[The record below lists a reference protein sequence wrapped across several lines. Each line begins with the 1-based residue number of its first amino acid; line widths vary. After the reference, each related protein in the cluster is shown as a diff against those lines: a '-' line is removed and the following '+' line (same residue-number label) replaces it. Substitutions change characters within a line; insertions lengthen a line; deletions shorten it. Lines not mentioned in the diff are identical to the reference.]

1 MILVGLFI
9 LSALVVISLIT
20 VINTLTFPRLKKSA
34 PVSQPFVSLLVP
46 ARDEA
51 RIIQATVA
59 RLLAQDYPNFELIIL
74 DDASTDGT
82 AGVATQAGKG
92 DQRLQVIGGK
102 ALPPGWTGKNW
113 ACQQLGEAANGELL
127 VFTDA
132 DVSWE
137 SEALAG
143 VVACMQ
149 ATQADTFTVWP
160 TQQAVSRAERLVVPL
175 MMYTITSYLPELAV
189 RKIPWASFAAANGQC
204 LAFRRP
210 AYQALG
216 EHSAVRQIVVE
227 DIALGRL
234 TKQAGLRLVMALGN
248 GLIYG
253 RMYHDWRQVR
263 EGFAKNILAGHGGQ
277 PVFLF
282 ISAVFHWLIFLAPW
296 AWLGAGVFS
305 ASIPGW
311 PEYPLAMIALGLGSR
326 LLSAAATRHALPDAL
341 LMPVSVLLMT
351 VIAAQSVW
359 WQFTQGGPS
368 WKGRVIPSNQTG
380 QDNKK
385 QA

>member
-20 VINTLTFPRLKKSA
+20 VVNTLTFPRLKKSTPA
-34 PVSQPFVSLLVP
+34 SQPFVSLLVP

-51 RIIQATVA
+51 RTIQATVA
-59 RLLAQDYPNFELIIL
+59 RLLAQDYPDFEMIVL

-82 AGVATQAGKG
+82 AALATQAGEG
-92 DQRLQVIGGK
+92 DRRLQVIGGK
-102 ALPPGWTGKNW
+102 GLPQGWTGKNW
-113 ACQQLGEAANGELL
+113 ACQQLGEAAKGELL

-132 DVSWE
+132 DVGWAPG
-137 SEALAG
+137 ALRA

-149 ATQADTFTVWP
+149 ATRADTFTVWP
-160 TQQAVSRAERLVVPL
+160 TQEAVSWAERLVVPL
-175 MMYTITSYLPELAV
+175 MMYTITSYLPEIAV

-216 EHSAVRQIVVE
+216 GHNAVRQIVVE
-227 DIALGRL
+227 DIALARL
-234 TKQAGLRLVMALGN
+234 TKRAGLHLVMALGN
-248 GLIYG
+248 GQIYG

-277 PVFLF
+277 PLFLF

-296 AWLGAGVFS
+296 AWLGAGAFT

-351 VIAAQSVW
+351 AIATQSVW
-359 WQFTQGGPS
+359 WHFSQGGPR
-368 WKGRVIPSNQTG
+368 WKGRVIPSNQTS
-380 QDNKK
+380 QDKK